1 MTETEFLDQAAK
13 VLDAIERR
21 VDAWSQDDDT
31 EIESGRHGPVLE
43 LEFPSGR
50 KLVLNLQTPMQ
61 QNWLA
66 SPRGAFHFGWR
77 EGAWV
82 DTRSGS
88 DFWKVFMEQASLEV
102 GRRLADTD

>member
-1 MTETEFLDQAAK
+1 MTETEFLDQAVK
-13 VLDAIERR
+13 VWDAIERR
-21 VDAWSQDDDT
+21 ADAWSQDDDT

-61 QNWLA
+61 QIWLA
-66 SPRGAFHFGWR
+66 SPRGAFHFGWQ
-77 EGAWV
+77 EGAWI

-88 DFWKVFMEQASLEV
+88 DFWKVFMEQASLEA
-102 GRRLADTD
+102 GRQLADTD